1 MSEAM
6 TLEGLAPVGLAEL
19 EETAALLSRVD
30 RKYLLRRCQAR
41 LLVGMLPSGARVLEI
56 CGRREFGYAS
66 TYFDSADLDFFSQS
80 AHGRRRRM
88 KIRTRTYLDSGNCW
102 LEVKTSR
109 HGLTV
114 KERLPRAAGTARLTA
129 EDGCL
134 ISSNAHAI
142 GIDMVPLDC
151 LLPVLD
157 TFYRRVTIHLP
168 GNTRITIDTGLEWV
182 SRTGPRRREL
192 SDWLIVETKGGAH
205 PSAFDRRLWSLG
217 HRPIRI
223 SKYATGMA
231 CLHPKLRRNR
241 WARVL
246 KRIA

>member
-1 MSEAM
+1 MSGAVA
-6 TLEGLAPVGLAEL
+6 LEGLAPVGLAEL
-19 EETAALLSRVD
+19 EETAALLARVD
-30 RKYLLRRCQAR
+30 RKYLLPRAQIR
-41 LLVGMLPSGARVLEI
+41 LVLGLLPAGARVLEI
-56 CGRREFGYAS
+56 RGRREFGYAS
-66 TYFDSADLDFFSQS
+66 TYFDSADLDLFSQA

-88 KIRTRTYLDSGNCW
+88 KIRTRTYLDSGGCW
-102 LEVKTSR
+102 LEVKTSQ

-114 KERLPRAAGTARLTA
+114 KERRPRTAGTACLTA

-142 GIDMVPLDC
+142 GIKMVPLDR
-151 LLPVLD
+151 LVPVLD
-157 TFYRRVTIHLP
+157 TCYRRVTILLP
-168 GNTRITIDTGLEWV
+168 GNTRVTMDTGLEWV
-182 SRTGPRRREL
+182 SRTGSRRREL
-192 SDWLIVETKGGAH
+192 SDWLIVETKGGTH
-205 PSAFDRRLWSLG
+205 PSMLDRQLWSLG

-231 CLHPKLRRNR
+231 CLHPTLWRNR